1 MTKVELSYRA
11 ELRANWSSFAWWKG
25 RGWSR
30 LPGWVKRRRETMKMR
45 GHPCRGCSSIAY
57 RGEIQCPLLGEKL
70 STLRL
75 KATYGAIAE
84 EYVAEQADLARYT
97 MVDQPEGEYIP
108 ANLCRS
114 IRRKT
119 PAEAVAY
126 LLARA
131 KKLIRGK

>member
-1 MTKVELSYRA
+1 MTSIELEYRR
-11 ELRANWSSFAWWKG
+11 ELRANWSSFAWWKT

-30 LPGWVKRRRETMKMR
+30 LPNWVKRRRATMKMR
-45 GHPCRGCSSIAY
+45 GHPCRGCSSIAF
-57 RGEIQCPLLGEKL
+57 RGEIQCPLLGERL
-70 STLRL
+70 STLRV

-84 EYVAEQADLARYT
+84 EYVAEQADLTRYT